1 MSDVFEEMMKQYEN
15 AGDNN
20 SKKGKKYELSNYFST
35 FLKKGVNADTRTI
48 RILPP
53 NGDSK
58 TPFDSYWGHKLKV
71 NGDHKT
77 FTCLRSEVMDENGN
91 PSPCPF
97 CELRDELL
105 ATGNLADKET
115 AKKYSARKMY
125 VVKVIDRDN
134 EEEGVK
140 FWRFNH
146 NYKKEGNLDK
156 IMGALRV
163 AKHDITDPITGRD
176 LIIDIQRDL
185 TNNIPGPKSINNDL
199 NASVLSENT
208 ELVEKWV
215 SDTRT
220 WRDVY
225 SIRDY
230 NYLSIIVDGE
240 TPVYDKALEKF
251 VSVEG
256 RDKAKSVTAKQ
267 NEIDDDSTELT
278 LGAITLNDNVIKPY
292 ETEDV
297 KTNDVVNYQ
306 VKSSSVEEDED
317 DDLPF

>member
-1 MSDVFEEMMKQYEN
+1 MRDVFEEMMKQYNN

-20 SKKGKKYELSNYFST
+20 CKKGKKYELSNYFST
-35 FLKKGVNADTRTI
+35 FLKKGVNEATRTV

-53 NGDSK
+53 NGDNK

-77 FTCLRSEVMDENGN
+77 FTCLRSEVKDENGN

-105 ATGNLADKET
+105 STGKAADKET
-115 AKKYSARKMY
+115 AKKYSSRKMY

-146 NYKKEGNLDK
+146 NYKKDGNLDK
-156 IMGALRV
+156 IMGAIKV
-163 AKHDITDPITGRD
+163 AKHDITDPTTGRD

-185 TNNIPGPKSINNDL
+185 TNNIPGPKSIGNDL
-199 NASVLSENT
+199 NTSLLSEDNK
-208 ELVEKWV
+208 LVDEWV

-230 NYLSIIVDGE
+230 DYLSIIVDGE
-240 TPVYDKALEKF
+240 TPSYDKELGKF

-256 RDKAKSVTAKQ
+256 RDKAKLVTAKQ
-267 NEIDDDSTELT
+267 DEIDDDSTELT
-278 LGAITLNDNVIKPY
+278 LGATPLNDVVADTSV
-292 ETEDV
+292 TEEV